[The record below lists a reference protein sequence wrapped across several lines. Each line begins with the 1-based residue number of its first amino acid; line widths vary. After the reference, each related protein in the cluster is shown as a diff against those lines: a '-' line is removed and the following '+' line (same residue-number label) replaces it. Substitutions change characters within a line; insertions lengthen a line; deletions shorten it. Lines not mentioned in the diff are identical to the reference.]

1 MRRTFTRWDSGL
13 PDVGRRRFGGVA
25 NAGYVFLM
33 FYKSSSRS
41 TVLERHQA
49 VRNDDAINP
58 VEDEVVE
65 TRLIEAQRRSAAL
78 RSHKLSAFEKELM
91 QAWWQD

>member
-1 MRRTFTRWDSGL
+1 
-13 PDVGRRRFGGVA
+13 
-25 NAGYVFLM
+25 M

-49 VRNDDAINP
+49 VRNDPINP
-58 VEDEVVE
+58 VEDEVIE
-65 TRLIEAQRRSAAL
+65 TQLIEAQRRSEAL
-78 RSHKLSAFEKELM
+78 SNHKLSTFEKELL